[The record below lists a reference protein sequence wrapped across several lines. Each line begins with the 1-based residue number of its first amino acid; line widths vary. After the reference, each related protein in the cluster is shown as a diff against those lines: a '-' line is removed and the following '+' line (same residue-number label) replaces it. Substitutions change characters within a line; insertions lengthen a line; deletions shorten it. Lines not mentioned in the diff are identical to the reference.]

1 MQKYR
6 IFWETGDKTLSQH
19 QRAGSWQAE
28 ATQKSHSHCVL
39 VSRLAWLTC
48 ANTVTKMASPGLSPS
63 NVSLKRE
70 RSTVE
75 SGCVTGQTSQN
86 GRPWGADSTD
96 CMRKRTCRLA
106 ERSSSSFGSGCKLR
120 EHFSMAD
127 IMLNVHFA
135 QDIGLIYKSTPQNAS
150 AERVIGFEIEETFF
164 SIDRCI

>member
-1 MQKYR
+1 
-6 IFWETGDKTLSQH
+6 
-19 QRAGSWQAE
+19 
-28 ATQKSHSHCVL
+28 
-39 VSRLAWLTC
+39 
-48 ANTVTKMASPGLSPS
+48 MASPGLSPS

-70 RSTVE
+70 RSTVV

-86 GRPWGADSTD
+86 GRPCGANSTD
-96 CMRKRTCRLA
+96 CKRKCTCRLA

-135 QDIGLIYKSTPQNAS
+135 QDIGLICKSTQQNAS

-164 SIDRCI
+164 SINRCI